1 MPYNQ
6 NVQSIGLA
14 DEPNMGLP
22 APASDN
28 HESSETADDV
38 IDSLCSESTWPQH
51 IRINQKDRVVDSAV
65 FHDSLLIRAGLIV
78 VGVIALLGLAW
89 IVRSSLSPSHLP
101 SSPTVQIAS
110 SANIPDSKGDPI
122 EPLGSGVREAFVEAS
137 AEAGSEHLSSSTSN
151 RPKLSQGAAA
161 PAGSSMI
168 GHSSGLQRNTSSI
181 RVNGKETDSGTRR
194 TPVPETRPTTIEGW
208 TVREVTNGIAA
219 LEGPNGILKV
229 KRGDVV
235 PGLGRIDSIVLWG
248 QRWIVATR
256 RGLISTP

>member
-1 MPYNQ
+1 MFEANMPANRRQIRSSRAHRWLRHGVEDIAEPRYRESGLVKILPNLGQ
-6 NVQSIGLA
+6 PKHRRTHPARQDVEGDQLA
-14 DEPNMGLP
+14 DREI
-22 APASDN
+22 AI
-28 HESSETADDV
+28 DD
-38 IDSLCSESTWPQH
+38 E
-51 IRINQKDRVVDSAV
+51 
-65 FHDSLLIRAGLIV
+65 
-78 VGVIALLGLAW
+78 LGAE
-89 IVRSSLSPSHLP
+89 
-101 SSPTVQIAS
+101 
-110 SANIPDSKGDPI
+110 K
-122 EPLGSGVREAFVEAS
+122 AFVEAS

-151 RPKLSQGAAA
+151 RPKPSQGVAA

-168 GHSSGLQRNTSSI
+168 GHLSGLQRNASSI
-181 RVNGKETDSGTRR
+181 RVNGKEADSGTKR

-256 RGLISTP
+256 QGLISTP